1 MNKKVIETNQL
12 LIDNVMIDLV
22 RKNIKNLH
30 LTVHPPYGH
39 VKISAPGRM
48 RLETIQEFAES
59 RLPWIRKQQE
69 KILKQKRE
77 TPRQFVSNENH
88 YLFGHK
94 YILNI
99 IENNS
104 SSKVVIRNSSTIDMY
119 VKPNVTIK
127 RRRSLMNDWYRLQM
141 KSVVPSLVEKWE
153 RRIGVKV
160 NECNVKIMKTKWGTC
175 NISDKRIWL
184 NLELAKRHLHCLEF
198 IIVHELI
205 HLIERYHNKRFY
217 SLMDKH
223 MPLWKQYKADLNYL
237 TINDSSGTGLVGSQ

>member
-1 MNKKVIETNQL
+1 
-12 LIDNVMIDLV
+12 
-22 RKNIKNLH
+22 
-30 LTVHPPYGH
+30 
-39 VKISAPGRM
+39 
-48 RLETIQEFAES
+48 
-59 RLPWIRKQQE
+59 
-69 KILKQKRE
+69 
-77 TPRQFVSNENH
+77 
-88 YLFGHK
+88 
-94 YILNI
+94 
-99 IENNS
+99 
-104 SSKVVIRNSSTIDMY
+104 
-119 VKPNVTIK
+119 
-127 RRRSLMNDWYRLQM
+127 MNDWYRLQM